1 MCDLEKDKE
10 FKDVEKPKETV
21 SSPSEW
27 LKSLVEKNQE
37 DVDFIAMAHQTMTL
51 LDQDPSVELTSKL
64 TSLEEENKNLKKKFY
79 ETFMGVSVPK
89 DVVIEE
95 EEEVTTPTMDD
106 ILSSIK

>member
-1 MCDLEKDKE
+1 MEKDKE
-10 FKDVEKPKETV
+10 LKDVEKPKETV

-37 DVDFIAMAHQTMTL
+37 DVDFIAMAHQTMSL
-51 LDQDPSVELTSKL
+51 LEQEPSTELSSKV

-79 ETFMGVSVPK
+79 ETFMGGSVPK

-106 ILSSIK
+106 ILNSIQ